1 MQLSFKALLLIGTL
15 AGLAMASGGKYDHN
29 DYHKDYHHKGGV
41 IKRTILIDG
50 CTGQP
55 IEKHPYP
62 KEQVDPEEKVDP
74 GFDGTHLPH
83 GGGGDGIRLPH
94 DGGGGGIEIH
104 QPEFD
109 EPDFD
114 RHGDETIFENND
126 YPENE
131 FDFFNGDYQ
140 GHGDYQG
147 YDDYGTYGDD
157 GANLVYRDE
166 PSFNHV

>member
-15 AGLAMASGGKYDHN
+15 AGLAMASGGKYSHK
-29 DYHKDYHHKGGV
+29 DYHHKDYHHKGGV

-62 KEQVDPEEKVDP
+62 NAQVDPEEKIDP

-83 GGGGDGIRLPH
+83 V
-94 DGGGGGIEIH
+94 GGGGGGGFEVH

-109 EPDFD
+109 EPEFD
-114 RHGDETIFENND
+114 RHDDETIFENND
-126 YPENE
+126 YSDD